1 MEKLG
6 SGLKKVLLA
15 GIGAVAV
22 TGEKSKELLDEMV
35 KKGELTVEQGKAL
48 NEELKHNIK
57 STVKEKV
64 NVKVKTSSPEELD
77 ELLDKMT
84 PEQRAL
90 LKQRI
95 DEMEK
100 KQEEFEAAETVE
112 DVTDESVCEDA
123 AEKAAEE
130 ENIDGHG
137 PLVGFFHDLICRRAN
152 IAEGCSQHHA
162 GEKRGKTDFHIA
174 DAPVSFFGKNGQ
186 RYGQKDEG
194 NRKAK
199 PFGIGFEDFFRQIE
213 QSSKQASDQQGQK
226 NLQQRV
232 DHHGDHINAS
242 AVGLHCLGNSKGD
255 RKGDKSDSIVQSHHR
270 QQYLC
275 HLPFGFVLLHNHHGG
290 SRSCR
295 RGNGTQS
302 QSR

>member
-112 DVTDESVCEDA
+112 DVADESVCVDA

-130 ENIDGHG
+130 ET
-137 PLVGFFHDLICRRAN
+137 
-152 IAEGCSQHHA
+152 AE
-162 GEKRGKTDFHIA
+162 
-174 DAPVSFFGKNGQ
+174 N
-186 RYGQKDEG
+186 
-194 NRKAK
+194 
-199 PFGIGFEDFFRQIE
+199 EDI
-213 QSSKQASDQQGQK
+213 
-226 NLQQRV
+226 
-232 DHHGDHINAS
+232 
-242 AVGLHCLGNSKGD
+242 
-255 RKGDKSDSIVQSHHR
+255 
-270 QQYLC
+270 
-275 HLPFGFVLLHNHHGG
+275 
-290 SRSCR
+290 
-295 RGNGTQS
+295 
-302 QSR
+302 

>member
-77 ELLDKMT
+77 ELLNKMT
-84 PEQRAL
+84 PEQMAL

-100 KQEEFEAAETVE
+100 KQEEFAETVE
-112 DVTDESVCEDA
+112 DVAGESVCEDA

-130 ENIDGHG
+130 ET
-137 PLVGFFHDLICRRAN
+137 
-152 IAEGCSQHHA
+152 AE
-162 GEKRGKTDFHIA
+162 
-174 DAPVSFFGKNGQ
+174 N
-186 RYGQKDEG
+186 
-194 NRKAK
+194 
-199 PFGIGFEDFFRQIE
+199 EDI
-213 QSSKQASDQQGQK
+213 
-226 NLQQRV
+226 
-232 DHHGDHINAS
+232 
-242 AVGLHCLGNSKGD
+242 
-255 RKGDKSDSIVQSHHR
+255 
-270 QQYLC
+270 
-275 HLPFGFVLLHNHHGG
+275 
-290 SRSCR
+290 
-295 RGNGTQS
+295 
-302 QSR
+302 

>member
-6 SGLKKVLLA
+6 IGLKKVLLA

-22 TGEKSKELLDEMV
+22 TGEKSKELLNEMV

-48 NEELKHNIK
+48 NEELKHDIK

-84 PEQRAL
+84 PEQMAL

-112 DVTDESVCEDA
+112 DVADESVCEDA

-130 ENIDGHG
+130 ET
-137 PLVGFFHDLICRRAN
+137 
-152 IAEGCSQHHA
+152 AE
-162 GEKRGKTDFHIA
+162 
-174 DAPVSFFGKNGQ
+174 N
-186 RYGQKDEG
+186 
-194 NRKAK
+194 
-199 PFGIGFEDFFRQIE
+199 EDI
-213 QSSKQASDQQGQK
+213 
-226 NLQQRV
+226 
-232 DHHGDHINAS
+232 
-242 AVGLHCLGNSKGD
+242 
-255 RKGDKSDSIVQSHHR
+255 
-270 QQYLC
+270 
-275 HLPFGFVLLHNHHGG
+275 
-290 SRSCR
+290 
-295 RGNGTQS
+295 
-302 QSR
+302 